1 MCTSCSK
8 IISKSIK
15 GLSMKNALKLK
26 SPRSIKS
33 ADVMDAGIELG
44 LVLIVFA
51 AIRLLDK
58 FAWYQKLGTGTKSTV
73 QYGTIILGI
82 ATKLFAQNKYVQTV
96 GITTALAGIYNKY
109 GADVDSFVKQIF
121 NIKGLPPIRGAHNML
136 SNGNG
141 YYQGQK
147 VPMVAG
153 MPSLGCP
160 SPQKITL

>member
-82 ATKLFAQNKYVQTV
+82 ATKL
-96 GITTALAGIYNKY
+96 
-109 GADVDSFVKQIF
+109 DVYKRQDLYS
-121 NIKGLPPIRGAHNML
+121 H
-136 SNGNG
+136 
-141 YYQGQK
+141 
-147 VPMVAG
+147 
-153 MPSLGCP
+153 
-160 SPQKITL
+160 

>member
-1 MCTSCSK
+1 
-8 IISKSIK
+8 
-15 GLSMKNALKLK
+15 MKNALKLK

-58 FAWYQKLGTGTKSTV
+58 FSWYQKLGDGTKSTV

-109 GADVDSFVKQIF
+109 SADVDKFIAQIF
-121 NIKGLPPIRGAHNML
+121 NITLPGTKGLPPIRGAHNVL

-153 MPSLGCP
+153 MSSIGCP